1 MRYFPAFLD
10 LQGKTCVVVGGGR
23 VGERKVRGLAKAGA
37 RVKVISPEL
46 TAPLVRL
53 RDQGKIVHVSR
64 PYRRGDLRAA
74 FLAVAATGDR
84 ITNEEV
90 FREALRERVL
100 VNVVDDPAHSSF
112 IVPSVVKKKDLI
124 VAVSTSGRSPALA
137 RVVRR
142 KLEKEIGP
150 EYGLLLD
157 LFGKIRKKVLS
168 AGDGQNRNAK
178 TFRRLAKEDLLPLV
192 KEHRT
197 AELNRRLKA
206 SLGPGFSLRE
216 LGLKW

>member
-1 MRYFPAFLD
+1 MRYFPVFLD

-23 VGERKVRGLAKAGA
+23 VGERKVRGLLKAGA

-46 TAPLVRL
+46 TAPLLLL
-53 RDQGKIVHVSR
+53 RDKGKIAHVSR
-64 PYRRGDLRAA
+64 TYRRGDLQAA

-90 FREALRERVL
+90 FREALGERVL
-100 VNVVDDPAHSSF
+100 VNVVDDPGHSSF
-112 IVPSVVKKKDLI
+112 IVPSIVDKKDLL

-157 LFGKIRKKVLS
+157 LFGKIRKKLLS
-168 AGDGQNRNAK
+168 AGLGQRENANL
-178 TFRRLAKEDLLPLV
+178 FRQLAKQDLFPLV
-192 KEHRT
+192 KERR
-197 AELNRRLKA
+197 AGELNRRLKE